1 MFSLA
6 YRQFIFLIFCF
17 VLGLNVNAEDS
28 FFDDEIVFDESKQEL
43 DEWSDDSDIFGED
56 DSSID
61 KPFAWLNLG
70 VSQKW
75 GFNPASNYSTTKER
89 TEITLGTSG
98 SVSDSG
104 YGEIELKATKYWISD
119 SNYSIAKN
127 DFEVEKAFLQFSFD
141 DWSAKLG
148 KYTIGW
154 GELEGGALDVVNPSG
169 GLTDP
174 SMIPQ
179 WFMSATQ
186 YFDNSD

>member
-17 VLGLNVNAEDS
+17 ALGLNVNAEDS
-28 FFDDEIVFDESKQEL
+28 LFDDEIFFDESEQEL

-98 SVSDSG
+98 SVSDLG
-104 YGEIELKATKYWISD
+104 YGEMEIKAT
-119 SNYSIAKN
+119 
-127 DFEVEKAFLQFSFD
+127 
-141 DWSAKLG
+141 
-148 KYTIGW
+148 
-154 GELEGGALDVVNPSG
+154 
-169 GLTDP
+169 
-174 SMIPQ
+174 
-179 WFMSATQ
+179 
-186 YFDNSD
+186 